1 MDEKTNE
8 NINIDDL
15 PKDNKTMTFSLD
27 KTRKVSVNAVK
38 TEPEVEEIR
47 ESEEEQELLEISQA
61 PTEFEDIFSDEEK
74 VEEEFTSAEGV
85 VTVEEV
91 FEQQKEKIDENFHNE
106 TEIIPNAIEDI
117 PRQKKNKA
125 AIIAAVI
132 CGAIIL
138 SAIAVAVII
147 LI

>member
-1 MDEKTNE
+1 MIYVLIGVIMDEKTNE

-61 PTEFEDIFSDEEK
+61 PTEFEDVFSDEEK

-85 VTVEEV
+85 VTV
-91 FEQQKEKIDENFHNE
+91 
-106 TEIIPNAIEDI
+106 
-117 PRQKKNKA
+117 
-125 AIIAAVI
+125 
-132 CGAIIL
+132 
-138 SAIAVAVII
+138 
-147 LI
+147 

>member
-61 PTEFEDIFSDEEK
+61 PTEFEDVFSDEEK